1 MNAPLKP
8 GEPRVAEADT
18 ERRFGGVARLYGED
32 TALRLRAAHV
42 FVIGIG
48 GVGSWAAE
56 ALARCAVGR
65 VTLVDMDHIS
75 ESNTNRQIHALG
87 DTYGRAKVDAMAERI
102 AAINPG
108 CEVGVID
115 DFATAENVG
124 TLVARCDAV
133 IDCIDQVN
141 AKAALIAHCR
151 SADIGVITC
160 GAAGGRIDPA
170 RLACGDLGVIV
181 GDPLLA
187 RVRQRLR
194 RDFGFARVSGARPV
208 RFGVT
213 AVYSDEPLQRP
224 RTSDDQPARPS
235 GGALACSGYGSTVVV
250 TAPMGFLAA
259 SAVISLLARDS
270 NAA

>member
-8 GEPRVAEADT
+8 GEPHVAEADAL
-18 ERRFGGVARLYGED
+18 RRFGGVARLYGED
-32 TALRLRAAHV
+32 AAHRLRAAHV

-65 VTLVDMDHIS
+65 ITLVDMDHIS

-87 DTYGRAKVDAMAERI
+87 DAYGRAKVDAMAERI
-102 AAINPG
+102 AAINPD
-108 CEVGVID
+108 CEVGVVD
-115 DFATAENVG
+115 AFATADNVG
-124 TLVARCDAV
+124 TLLVRCDAV
-133 IDCIDQVN
+133 IDCIDQVS

-151 SADIGVITC
+151 SSGIGVVTC

-170 RLACGDLGVIV
+170 RLACEDLGVIV

-194 RDFGFARVSGARPV
+194 RDFGFARANGRRPA
-208 RFGVT
+208 RFGVA
-213 AVYSDEPLQRP
+213 AVYSDEPLQHPERNGP
-224 RTSDDQPARPS
+224 MHPT

-259 SAVISLLARDS
+259 SVAITSLARGP
-270 NAA
+270 NEA